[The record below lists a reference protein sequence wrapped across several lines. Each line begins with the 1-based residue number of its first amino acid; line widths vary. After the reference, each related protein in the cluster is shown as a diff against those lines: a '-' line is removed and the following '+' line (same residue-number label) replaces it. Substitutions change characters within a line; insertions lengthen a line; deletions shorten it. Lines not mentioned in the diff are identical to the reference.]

1 MEITQELLQE
11 KINNG
16 EKLVVDFW
24 APWCG
29 PCKVMKPAFEKVSE
43 HYRNEN
49 SEVQLFTLN
58 VEENKEFAAKLGI
71 RAIPTVKGFSN
82 GKESFT
88 KSGAGAID
96 CRVDESYVKKLL
108 GYFKR
113 RG

>member
-29 PCKVMKPAFEKVSE
+29 PCKVMKPTFEKVSE
-43 HYRNEN
+43 QYRNEN

-58 VEENKEFAAKLGI
+58 VEENKEFAASLGI
-71 RAIPTVKGFSN
+71 RAIPTVKSFSG
-82 GKESFT
+82 GKEVYSQPGMQMEGQIKQLVT
-88 KSGAGAID
+88 NLING
-96 CRVDESYVKKLL
+96 
-108 GYFKR
+108 
-113 RG
+113 